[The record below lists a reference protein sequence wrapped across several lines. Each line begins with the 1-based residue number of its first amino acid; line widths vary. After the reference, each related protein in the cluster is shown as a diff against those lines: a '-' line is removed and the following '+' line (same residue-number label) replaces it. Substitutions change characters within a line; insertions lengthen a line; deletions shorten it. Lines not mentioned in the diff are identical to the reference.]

1 MSEMMKNAAV
11 SMPSPLPRR
20 QLFPYC
26 RAAELDTAARR
37 HFPVI
42 IVGAGPVGLTMAVE
56 LSMRGISCAVLDEDN
71 TVSVGSRAIC
81 YAKRALEVWD
91 RLETGDVML
100 DKGVTWN
107 LGRVYFGDDP
117 EPVYSFNLLPEAGH
131 KFPAF
136 INLQQYYSEE
146 FLIDTLHRDDDT
158 QLRWKSQVTAV
169 EPRADGA
176 TVTVK
181 TPDGAYQLDCDYLI
195 AADGS
200 RSPIR
205 HMMGLEFE
213 GEVFKDHFLI
223 ADIKMRQDLP
233 VERRFWFDPPFN
245 RGQSALIHKQPDDVW
260 RLDFQ
265 LGWNIDRDKEVLPE
279 NVTPRIKAMLG
290 DDVEFEYEWVSIYT
304 FQCRRLDRFVHGR
317 VIFVGDSA
325 HLVSPFGARGAN
337 SGVQDVDNLGWKL
350 QLVMTGKAPE
360 SLLESYN
367 DERVY
372 AARENILNSTRS
384 TDFITPKS
392 DISRAFRDAVLALSK
407 NCDFARS
414 FVNSGRLS
422 VPAVLAQSSLV
433 SPDSDVFQGRMIPG
447 APCADAPITAGGLDA
462 WLLTHLARQN
472 GGKARKGTGFTLLYF
487 AGDRDIPAQA
497 LAALGSGDVPVS
509 AFVVAD
515 GPLAVDGLPVIVDA
529 KGFMRQRY
537 DGRPGTTYL
546 LRPDHHVAARW
557 RQLDETAVMKAVLR
571 SIGVGERPGKLVKDW
586 GNRNVR

>member
-1 MSEMMKNAAV
+1 MSEMLKNPAV
-11 SMPSPLPRR
+11 SMSSEPPRR
-20 QLFPYC
+20 QLFPYH
-26 RAAELDTAARR
+26 RATELDSPARR

-42 IVGAGPVGLTMAVE
+42 IVGAGPVGLTMALE
-56 LSMRGISCAVLDEDN
+56 LSMRAIPCVVLDEDD

-81 YAKRALEVWD
+81 YAKRALEIWD
-91 RLETGDVML
+91 RLESADVML
-100 DKGVTWN
+100 AKGVTWN

-117 EPVYSFNLLPEAGH
+117 EPVYSFNLLPEEGH

-146 FLIDTLHRDDDT
+146 FLIDTLHRDHDT
-158 QLRWKSQVTAV
+158 ELRWKSQVTAV
-169 EPRADGA
+169 ENRTDGV

-205 HMMGLEFE
+205 HMLGLEFE
-213 GEVFKDHFLI
+213 GEIFKDHFLI
-223 ADIKMRQDLP
+223 ADIKMHQNLP

-265 LGWNIDRDKEVLPE
+265 LGWNIDRDKEVRPE

-290 DDVEFEYEWVSIYT
+290 DDVKFEYEWVSIYT
-304 FQCRRLDRFVHGR
+304 FQCRRLDRFVHDR
-317 VIFVGDSA
+317 VIFIGDSA

-350 QLVMTGKAPE
+350 QLVMAGKAPAE
-360 SLLESYN
+360 LLESYN
-367 DERVY
+367 DERVF

-392 DISRAFRDAVLALSK
+392 DISRTFRDAVLTLSK
-407 NCDFARS
+407 TCDFARS

-422 VPAVLAQSSLV
+422 VPSVLSQSTLV
-433 SPDSDVFQGRMIPG
+433 SPDSDSFQCRLAPG
-447 APCADAPITAGGLDA
+447 APASDAPIGVDGGDA
-462 WLLTHLARQN
+462 WLLTYLARQN

-487 AGDRDIPAQA
+487 AGDEAVPAQA
-497 LAALGSGDVPVS
+497 LATLQSGDVPVA

-515 GPLAVDGLPVIVDA
+515 RPLAVDRPPVIVDA
-529 KGFMRQRY
+529 KGFMRLRY

-557 RQLDETAVMKAVLR
+557 RQFDSVAVARAVRR
-571 SIGVGERPGKLVKDW
+571 SLGITERPGE
-586 GNRNVR
+586 